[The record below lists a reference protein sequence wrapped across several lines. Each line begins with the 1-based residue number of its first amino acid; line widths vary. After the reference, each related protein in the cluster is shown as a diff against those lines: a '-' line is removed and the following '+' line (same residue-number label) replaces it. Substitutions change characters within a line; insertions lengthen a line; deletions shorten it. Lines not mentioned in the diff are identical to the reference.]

1 MLRQIYYVV
10 FLFIYNHL
18 MQQSSR
24 SSVGPILILGALFFI
39 FGFVTWLNGTLIPY
53 LKIACELT
61 DFQSMLVAFAFY
73 ISYFVTALPSSWVLE
88 RTGLKNGM
96 MLGLLVMAIGA
107 LIFIPAANTRNYSL
121 FLTGLFII
129 GTGLSILQTASN
141 PYITIVGPIES
152 AARRISIM
160 GICNK
165 VAGVLAPIILGAMV
179 LSDADA
185 LIAELKTLDETQRAL
200 KLDEL
205 ASRAILPYSLMAGA
219 LVLLGLMVRISPLPK
234 LEQEKEDAAAQ
245 KNSNGKSNVIQFP
258 NLVLGVIA
266 LFLYVGAEVIAG
278 DTIGPYGQSEG
289 IPLSE
294 AKNFTAYTLSA
305 MLIGYVIG
313 IFTIPKLLPQ
323 SKALAISAVTGI
335 VFTIIA
341 ILTNGYV
348 SVLFIALLGL
358 ANALV
363 WPAIWPLAI
372 DGLGRFIKQGSALLI
387 MAIAGGALLPLLYGL
402 LAGKEGLGYK
412 QAYWILIPCYAFI
425 LYYSLRGYKRK
436 NW

>member
-1 MLRQIYYVV
+1 
-10 FLFIYNHL
+10 
-18 MQQSSR
+18 MQNSR
-24 SSVGPILILGALFFI
+24 SSFGPILIIGALFFI
-39 FGFVTWLNGTLIPY
+39 FGFITWLNGTLIPY
-53 LKIACELT
+53 LKIACELS

-88 RTGLKNGM
+88 KTGLKNGM
-96 MLGLLVMAIGA
+96 MLGLLVMAAGA
-107 LIFIPAANTRNYSL
+107 LIFIPAANSRNYNL

-152 AARRISIM
+152 AAKRISIM

-165 VAGVLAPIILGAMV
+165 IAGVLAPIVLGAVV

-185 LIAELKTLDETQRAL
+185 LTAELKTLDETQRAL
-200 KLDEL
+200 RLDEL

-219 LVLLGLMVRISPLPK
+219 LVVLGLLVRLSPLPDIDA
-234 LEQEKEDAAAQ
+234 EKGTANDDSNTVN
-245 KNSNGKSNVIQFP
+245 KNSITQFP
-258 NLVLGVIA
+258 QLILGAIA

-305 MLIGYVIG
+305 MLVGYVIG
-313 IFTIPKLLPQ
+313 IFTIPKLLSQ

-341 ILTNGYV
+341 ILTKGYV

-372 DGLGRFIKQGSALLI
+372 DGLGKFIKKGSALLI

-402 LAGKEGLGYK
+402 LAGNEGVGYK
-412 QAYWILIPCYAFI
+412 QAYWILVPCYLFI
-425 LYYSLRGYKRK
+425 LYYSLKGYKHKR
-436 NW
+436 W